1 VLPDGFRQDSCE
13 IYGVTVFCAPTHEGK
28 ETNEMNTK
36 VSNIIA
42 IELGVVIV
50 LLAWLAFS
58 NLVRSKQPTLA
69 EEQEPADRSFATVT
83 SFPRPATL
91 RHSAADYFT
100 DQQRQQLAAQRQAQT
115 LQYET
120 MQYDQQL
127 VPAPDANGYG
137 DDSATTGTSPYYADV
152 YPPPETSPDSFAWPY
167 DPVLEYPPTSEIIVI
182 SNGQAFVRRLAPRF
196 ARPRMT
202 VVHRRP
208 PGGPAAQFQPRN
220 QAFNLHPRGGGVI
233 SRRTVSPRSF
243 RPSAS
248 LRSR

>member
-1 VLPDGFRQDSCE
+1 M
-13 IYGVTVFCAPTHEGK
+13 T
-28 ETNEMNTK
+28 TK
-36 VSNIIA
+36 VANVIA
-42 IELGVVIV
+42 VELGIVIL

-58 NLVRSKQPTLA
+58 NFSRVKQPTLA
-69 EEQEPADRSFATVT
+69 EEQAPADSSFATVT
-83 SFPRPATL
+83 LLPRPANP

-127 VPAPDANGYG
+127 ASAPDANGYA
-137 DDSATTGTSPYYADV
+137 DDSVTTGTSPYYAGV
-152 YPPPETSPDSFAWPY
+152 YPQPEASSDSFAWPY

-182 SNGQAFVRRLAPRF
+182 SNGQAFVRRGAPRF

-208 PGGPAAQFQPRN
+208 PGRGGAQFQPRGN
-220 QAFNLHPRGGGVI
+220 AFDLRQRGGHVI
-233 SRRTVSPRSF
+233 PRRTANPRSF
-243 RPSAS
+243 RPSAG

>member
-1 VLPDGFRQDSCE
+1 
-13 IYGVTVFCAPTHEGK
+13 
-28 ETNEMNTK
+28 MNAK

-42 IELGVVIV
+42 VELGIVIV

-58 NLVRSKQPTLA
+58 NFSRSKQPTLA
-69 EEQEPADRSFATVT
+69 EEQPADTSFATVA

-127 VPAPDANGYG
+127 APAPDANGYA
-137 DDSATTGTSPYYADV
+137 DDGVTTGTSPYYADV
-152 YPPPETSPDSFAWPY
+152 YPPPEASPDSFAWPY
-167 DPVLEYPPTSEIIVI
+167 DPVLEYPPTSAIIVI
-182 SNGQAFVRRLAPRF
+182 SNGQAFVRRVAPRF
-196 ARPRMT
+196 ARPRMR

-208 PGGPAAQFQPRN
+208 PGGAGAHLQTRSRFRPSPAR
-220 QAFNLHPRGGGVI
+220 RGVI
-233 SRRTVSPRSF
+233 PHRTANPRSF
-243 RPSAS
+243 PQSAG

>member
-1 VLPDGFRQDSCE
+1 
-13 IYGVTVFCAPTHEGK
+13 
-28 ETNEMNTK
+28 MNTK

-42 IELGVVIV
+42 VELGIVIV
-50 LLAWLAFS
+50 ILAWLAFS
-58 NLVRSKQPTLA
+58 NFFRIKQPTPA
-69 EEQEPADRSFATVT
+69 EEQKPADRSFATMT
-83 SFPRPATL
+83 SFPRSANPGY
-91 RHSAADYFT
+91 SAADYFT
-100 DQQRQQLAAQRQAQT
+100 DQQRQQLAAQRQVQT
-115 LQYET
+115 LQYRT

-127 VPAPDANGYG
+127 APAPDANGYG

-152 YPPPETSPDSFAWPY
+152 YPPPEASPDSFAWPY

-196 ARPRMT
+196 ARPRMM

-208 PGGPAAQFQPRN
+208 PGGRAAQFQPRN
-220 QAFNLHPRGGGVI
+220 HAFNLHPRGGGVI
-233 SRRTVSPRSF
+233 PRRTVSPRSF

>member
-1 VLPDGFRQDSCE
+1 M
-13 IYGVTVFCAPTHEGK
+13 K
-28 ETNEMNTK
+28 TK

-42 IELGVVIV
+42 VELGIVIL

-91 RHSAADYFT
+91 RYSAADYFA
-100 DQQRQQLAAQRQAQT
+100 DHQRQQLAAQRQAQT

-120 MQYDQQL
+120 TQYDQQL
-127 VPAPDANGYG
+127 APAPDANSYG
-137 DDSATTGTSPYYADV
+137 DDATTGTSPDYADV
-152 YPPPETSPDSFAWPY
+152 YPPPITSPDSFAWPY

-182 SNGQAFVRRLAPRF
+182 SNGQAFVRRVAPRF
-196 ARPRMT
+196 ARPRPR
-202 VVHRRP
+202 VVPRRP
-208 PGGPAAQFQPRN
+208 PGRAGAHLQARSGFRPSPAR
-220 QAFNLHPRGGGVI
+220 GGVI
-233 SRRTVSPRSF
+233 PHRIANPRSF
-243 RPSAS
+243 PQSMG

>member
-1 VLPDGFRQDSCE
+1 
-13 IYGVTVFCAPTHEGK
+13 
-28 ETNEMNTK
+28 MNAK

-42 IELGVVIV
+42 VELGIVIV

-58 NLVRSKQPTLA
+58 NFFRVKQSTPA
-69 EEQEPADRSFATVT
+69 EEQEPADSSFATMT

-91 RHSAADYFT
+91 RHSAADYLT

-127 VPAPDANGYG
+127 APAPDANGYA
-137 DDSATTGTSPYYADV
+137 DDSVTTGTSPYYAGV
-152 YPPPETSPDSFAWPY
+152 YPQPETSPDSFAWPY

-182 SNGQAFVRRLAPRF
+182 SNGQAFVRRVAPRF
-196 ARPRMT
+196 ARARMT

-208 PGGPAAQFQPRN
+208 PGGGRAQFQASGRP
-220 QAFNLHPRGGGVI
+220 FNLYPRGGGVI
-233 SRRTVSPRSF
+233 PRRTASARSF
-243 RPSAS
+243 QPSAG

>member
-1 VLPDGFRQDSCE
+1 
-13 IYGVTVFCAPTHEGK
+13 
-28 ETNEMNTK
+28 MNAK

-42 IELGVVIV
+42 VELGIVIV

-58 NLVRSKQPTLA
+58 NFYRSKQPTPTA
-69 EEQEPADRSFATVT
+69 EEQELADNSFATIT

-115 LQYET
+115 LQYQT

-127 VPAPDANGYG
+127 VPAPDANGYA
-137 DDSATTGTSPYYADV
+137 DDSVTTGTSPYYAGV
-152 YPPPETSPDSFAWPY
+152 YPPPTTSPDSFAWPY

-182 SNGQAFVRRLAPRF
+182 SNGQAFVHRLAPRF
-196 ARPRMT
+196 ARPRMM

-208 PGGPAAQFQPRN
+208 PGGRAAQFQARN
-220 QAFNLHPRGGGVI
+220 HAFNLHPRGGGVI
-233 SRRTVSPRSF
+233 SRRTANPRSF
-243 RPSAS
+243 RSSAG
-248 LRSR
+248 LRPR